1 MLVKEHIAEDR
12 KIISIADRDLIGKE
26 FEEGEKYL
34 QISKSFYEG
43 EEKSEEEVLKLL
55 EDASSLNIVGEES
68 VKFCIKNKIVEEG
81 HILKI
86 KEIPYALVVFC
97 DE

>member
-12 KIISIADRDLIGKE
+12 KIISIADTDLVGKE

-43 EEKSEEEVLKLL
+43 EEISGEEVLKLL
-55 EDASSLNIVGEES
+55 GDASSVNVVGEES
-68 VKFCIKNKIVEEG
+68 INFCIKNKIVEES
-81 HILKI
+81 HVLKI
-86 KEIPYALVVFC
+86 KKIPYAIVVFY